1 DLMLRLDYKMGNNKI
16 TLGHAQNETSGAADV
31 DVTALE
37 LTHSMSKRTSVYV
50 GMSDSDTDTADNTY
64 VGMIHKF

>member
-1 DLMLRLDYKMGNNKI
+1 MGNNKI

-64 VGMIHKF
+64 V